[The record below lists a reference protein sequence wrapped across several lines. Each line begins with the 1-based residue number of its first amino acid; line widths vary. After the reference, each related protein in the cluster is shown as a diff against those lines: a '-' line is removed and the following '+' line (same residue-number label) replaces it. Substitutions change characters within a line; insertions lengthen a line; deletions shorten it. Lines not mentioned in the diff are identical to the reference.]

1 LGKIDIITK
10 NPSSEELQEYITW
23 ILTQDANNNPAVD
36 LTGEKAARNQGRY
49 KVWFIPGAINYE
61 NKITRTCTV
70 PSKTEILILAATS
83 DSSYLEHGDMEHGGA
98 EDDNHLLE
106 IAREIAKL
114 HKDIEITISNDSG
127 KKYTF
132 LVKDAQKPEKDELQL
147 IEAPAFRIIIP
158 ANNIYKELYNVIG
171 GYTHLAIVAWGIK
184 VKLEPGKYKLT
195 LKARH
200 DARDLIV
207 RNLRVHARS
216 FKLDIEYNLTAIPE
230 KESLTPF
237 AEYPE

>member
-1 LGKIDIITK
+1 MAKVNVITK

-23 ILTQDANNNPAVD
+23 ILTQDANNNPAID
-36 LTGEKAARNQGRY
+36 FTGEKAARNQGRY
-49 KVWFIPGAINYE
+49 KVWFIPGATDYAGKIN
-61 NKITRTCTV
+61 RTFTV

-83 DSSYLEHGDMEHGGA
+83 DSSYSEHKGA

-114 HKDIEITISNDSG
+114 HKDVEITIIDDSG
-127 KKYTF
+127 KKDTF
-132 LVKDAQKPEKDELQL
+132 LVEDAENPKKNELQL
-147 IEAPAFRIIIP
+147 MEAPAFPIIIP
-158 ANNIYKELYNVIG
+158 ANNIYKQQYSVNG

-184 VKLEPGKYKLT
+184 VKLEPGDYTLI

-200 DARDLIV
+200 KPTPENQPLIV
-207 RNLRVHARS
+207 RKLKVHAPS
-216 FKLDIEYNLTAIPE
+216 FNLDIECKLTAIVE
-230 KESLTPF
+230 KQPLTPF